1 MTPAEIIR
9 AHAKNQ
15 GIDENVLAGQIY
27 DFLSEPK
34 TQVLQQNDCLFLI
47 KNENEL
53 GFFYI
58 LNGGNS
64 TGYIRALRMFV
75 TMMKAL
81 GYKKI
86 AMRVQDKEQSAKIAK
101 TAGIVSVSYKTI
113 GGENDPY
120 LMIMEI

>member
-1 MTPAEIIR
+1 MTPPEIIR
-9 AHAKNQ
+9 AHARNQ
-15 GIDENVLAGQIY
+15 GIDENVLAGQIH

-47 KNENEL
+47 KNEHGL

-86 AMRVQDKEQSAKIAK
+86 AMRVQDKDQSAKIAK
-101 TAGIVSVSYKTI
+101 TAGTVSVSYKTI
-113 GGENDPY
+113 GGKHDPY
-120 LMIMEI
+120 LMTMEI